1 MKTILTSV
9 FVLIASLSFSSPRAD
24 HSIWDELMK
33 QYVTPAGKVDYKSLK
48 INKNKVSAYLK
59 ELKAHTPGTDWSDD
73 EKTAYYINMY
83 NAYTIQFIISKYP
96 VKSPKD
102 ISYSG
107 KDIWHLK
114 LVELGNKKLTLTNVE
129 DILRGYGDPRIHFA
143 INCGAVS
150 CPRLLNRAYK
160 AKTLD
165 QDLTLQTKRFINN
178 TAKNIIKPKKIQIS
192 KIFEWY
198 AVDFK
203 TEKTGVIDFINKYSK
218 VQIKPDAKIEYL
230 PYSWTLN
237 G

>member
-9 FVLIASLSFSSPRAD
+9 FLLLASITFASPRAD
-24 HSIWDELMK
+24 HSIWNELMQ
-33 QYVTPAGKVDYKSLK
+33 QYVSRAGKVDYKNLK
-48 INKNKVSAYLK
+48 INKNKVSTYLK
-59 ELKAHTPGTDWSDD
+59 ELKAHTPGTDWNKN

-83 NAYTIQFIISKYP
+83 NAYTVQFIISKYP

-107 KDIWHLK
+107 KDIWNLK
-114 LVELGNKKLTLTNVE
+114 LVELGAKKMTLTTVE

-150 CPRLLNRAYK
+150 CPKLLNKAYV

-178 TAKNIIKPKKIQIS
+178 SSKNIIKEKKIQIS

-203 TEKTGVIDFINKYSK
+203 TEKTDIIDFINKYSK
-218 VQIKPDAKIEYL
+218 VQISPKAKIEYL
-230 PYSWTLN
+230 PYSWTIN
-237 G
+237 E

>member
-1 MKTILTSV
+1 MKILTLLV
-9 FVLIASLSFSSPRAD
+9 FSLCLSITLASPRAD
-24 HSIWDELMK
+24 HSIWNDLLK
-33 QYVTPAGKVDYKSLK
+33 QYVTPTGKVDYKNLK
-48 INKNKVSAYLK
+48 INKNTVSTYLK
-59 ELKAHTPGTDWSDD
+59 ELKAHTPGTDWSKD
-73 EKTAYYINMY
+73 EKMAYYINMY
-83 NAYTIQFIISKYP
+83 NAYTVQFIISKYP

-114 LVELGNKKLTLTNVE
+114 LVELGNKKLTLTDVE

-150 CPRLLNRAYK
+150 CPRLLNRAYD
-160 AKTLD
+160 AKTLNE
-165 QDLTLQTKRFINN
+165 DLDLQTKRFIND
-178 TAKNIIKPKKIQIS
+178 TSRNIIKEKKVQIS

-218 VQIKPDAKIEYL
+218 VKASPNAKIEYL
-230 PYSWTLN
+230 PYDWSLN

>member
-1 MKTILTSV
+1 MKTILTTV
-9 FVLIASLSFSSPRAD
+9 FILLASITFASPRAN
-24 HSIWDELMK
+24 HSIWNELM
-33 QYVTPAGKVDYKSLK
+33 QEYVTPAGKVDYKNLK

-59 ELKAHTPGTDWSDD
+59 ELKAHTPGTDWSND

-114 LVELGNKKLTLTNVE
+114 LVELGDKKMTLTNVE

-150 CPRLLNRAYK
+150 CPRLLNKAYE
-160 AKTLD
+160 AKTLN
-165 QDLTLQTKRFINN
+165 QDLTLQTKRFIND
-178 TAKNIIKPKKIQIS
+178 TSKNIIKEKKIQIS

-218 VQIKPDAKIEYL
+218 VQISPKAKIEFL

>member
-1 MKTILTSV
+1 MKTIL
-9 FVLIASLSFSSPRAD
+9 SLLFILTLSINYASPRAD
-24 HSIWDELMK
+24 HSLWDELLK
-33 QYVTPAGKVDYKSLK
+33 QYVTSAGRVDYKNFK
-48 INKNKVSAYLK
+48 INKNTVSAYLK
-59 ELKAHTPGTDWSDD
+59 ELKAHTPGTDWTKN
-73 EKTAYYINMY
+73 EKMAYYINMY
-83 NAYTIQFIISKYP
+83 NAYTVQFIISKYP

-102 ISYSG
+102 VSYSG

-114 LVELGNKKLTLTNVE
+114 LVELGNKKLTLTMVE

-150 CPRLLNRAYK
+150 CPKLLNRAYK
-160 AKTLD
+160 AETLNK
-165 QDLTLQTKRFINN
+165 DLTTQTKNFINN
-178 TAKNIIKPKKIQIS
+178 STKNIIREKKIQIS

-218 VQIKPDAKIEYL
+218 VQISPKAKIEYL
-230 PYSWTLN
+230 PYSWALN